1 MLIYHLQVGSQSK
14 NYLVSDTEDDKWNTG
29 VETKAQVKKKRMK
42 QKSISSVTITK
53 PIHTIDR
60 SHNFCLCSSFSSH
73 NVKNV
78 QIQSFSC
85 IWTEYWDLRSKYGD
99 LRSKY
104 LYLVQN
110 QENKVQKKSNIWTL
124 SKQCWGGLASPHSN
138 NSHQTSQSMS
148 TTEPANRNAL
158 AVEKQNIGEELLNH

>member
-110 QENKVQKKSNIWTL
+110 QGPEKVQYLDTFQAVLGRPSFTPQQQQSSNQSVHVHNRT
-124 SKQCWGGLASPHSN
+124 SKPQCFGCGK
-138 NSHQTSQSMS
+138 
-148 TTEPANRNAL
+148 TEHWRRT
-158 AVEKQNIGEELLNH
+158 VEPLT